1 MALYGYTMSTM
12 SKVTCSLRAL
22 GATLKERGE
31 LYFTDRKGAVAGEA
45 IQGVVRRFKQTVV
58 DAHAVEG
65 VEENDIRLA
74 AVVN

>member
-1 MALYGYTMSTM
+1 M

-22 GATLKERGE
+22 GATPKERGS
-31 LYFTDRKGAVAGEA
+31 FFADRKGALAAEA
-45 IQGVVRRFKQTVV
+45 IQWVVRRFEQAVA

-74 AVVN
+74 VVVN